1 MATGIL
7 QIVPENVYVENC
19 DSILPRVTWYI

>member
-7 QIVPENVYVENC
+7 QIVPENVCVENC
-19 DSILPRVTWYI
+19 DSILPRVT

>member
-19 DSILPRVTWYI
+19 DSILPRVT

>member
-7 QIVPENVYVENC
+7 QIFPENVYVENC
-19 DSILPRVTWYI
+19 DNILPRVT